1 MYRSSLFFKEP
12 NAARSIDMDLIGKL
26 MNDDDLLKVAAVAF
40 ILWRDKADYKLL
52 LVLAYVFLLK

>member
-1 MYRSSLFFKEP
+1 M
-12 NAARSIDMDLIGKL
+12 AIIGRI

-52 LVLAYVFLLK
+52 LVLAYVFLFK

>member
-1 MYRSSLFFKEP
+1 
-12 NAARSIDMDLIGKL
+12 MDLIGKL

-52 LVLAYVFLLK
+52 LVLAYVFLLKKTLHFPVCQYIITL

>member
-1 MYRSSLFFKEP
+1 
-12 NAARSIDMDLIGKL
+12 MDLIGKL